1 MKNRV
6 DWVDYAIAI
15 GIALVVYGHVA
26 RGLHNAGIA
35 IPKHF
40 YEMADSVVYSFHMPL
55 FFFLSGLFFFDSF
68 KKLGGTNL
76 ALKKLDT
83 IVYPYL
89 VWSLLQG
96 ATEIAF
102 SKHTN
107 GNDTIEDV
115 FNLLWAPRA
124 QFWFLYVLYAIFVAS
139 SALYSILRR
148 EISGPLLAIAA
159 IVYLAPILHTN
170 FWIAPPFSSNF
181 VFFVFGIFFTSHTN
195 KANLS
200 STHALFGTFCAFI
213 IGQWLLHGPIA
224 LKESKHGISTLLLAC
239 TSILF
244 IVSLSKFLSKRSYKI
259 LPLIGSSS
267 LEIYLM
273 HIIAGSGARILL
285 SKIFLVESPSVHLV
299 MGCASG
305 IFLPLIATK
314 IIDKL
319 HIPYLFSAPVSS
331 WIKNNFKGNYRKSDR

>member
-1 MKNRV
+1 
-6 DWVDYAIAI
+6 
-15 GIALVVYGHVA
+15 
-26 RGLHNAGIA
+26 
-35 IPKHF
+35 
-40 YEMADSVVYSFHMPL
+40 MP
-55 FFFLSGLFFFDSF
+55 
-68 KKLGGTNL
+68 NQ
-76 ALKKLDT
+76 
-83 IVYPYL
+83 V
-89 VWSLLQG
+89 
-96 ATEIAF
+96 
-102 SKHTN
+102 
-107 GNDTIEDV
+107 
-115 FNLLWAPRA
+115 
-124 QFWFLYVLYAIFVAS
+124 
-139 SALYSILRR
+139 
-148 EISGPLLAIAA
+148 
-159 IVYLAPILHTN
+159 
-170 FWIAPPFSSNF
+170 
-181 VFFVFGIFFTSHTN
+181 
-195 KANLS
+195 
-200 STHALFGTFCAFI
+200 
-213 IGQWLLHGPIA
+213 GQWLLHGPIA